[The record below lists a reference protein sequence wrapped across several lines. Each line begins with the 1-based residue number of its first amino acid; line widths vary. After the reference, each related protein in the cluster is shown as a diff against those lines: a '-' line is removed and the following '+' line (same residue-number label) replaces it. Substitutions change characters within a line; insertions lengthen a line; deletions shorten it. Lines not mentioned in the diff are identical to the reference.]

1 MADLGYYKM
10 HALIVDDFENFRGTL
25 YKMLM
30 DLGIGNADSAASGE
44 EALRFC
50 KARSYDIILCD
61 NNLGKGK
68 SGQQVLEEL
77 RSTDNP
83 CSDSLF
89 ILVSAENSKGTIMAA
104 YDYEPDAYLAKP
116 ITPKALDQ
124 RLSRLIEQRVEL
136 KAVHAAQKS
145 GDDQLAITLC
155 KELVASGSRY
165 ANACQKLLGQLYL
178 KKNNLP
184 AAEAVYRTVLD
195 NRELEWAQLGM
206 VKTKLAQND
215 LLGAQQ
221 WLENILQANPLC
233 MKGYDLQAE
242 LYKLQNDSEGLQNVL
257 QKATDISPLS
267 ILRQQAL
274 GDVAQKNNDLLTA
287 ANALK
292 RAVKLGENSCFDKA
306 EVHSLFAQTTIDL
319 FSIDKELAKPLI
331 REAIACVNNLEEN
344 FGKTNLR
351 KVESLLLESQLQVCA
366 GDQRRAQDA
375 LASAQSSLGDTK
387 DEDALSVQIELVRT
401 LRLIGKTDD
410 AQRLLGDLLHR
421 YAGKEE
427 HLQRLDVLL
436 DEPRS
441 EKNKLMVAEINKK
454 GIAFYNAKD
463 FTAAADAF
471 KTALQKL
478 PNHIGLRLNYVQAMI
493 DKLKTRFE
501 ASVSEKIQQTFTKTS
516 AIISQ
521 QHPQFQRY
529 RQLNDVYN
537 SLVRAHEKDK
547 RG

>member
-10 HALIVDDFENFRGTL
+10 HALIIDDFENFRGTL

-30 DLGIGNADSAASGE
+30 DLGIGNVDSAASGE

-50 KARSYDIILCD
+50 KARAYDLILCD

-77 RSTDNP
+77 RSTTNP

-89 ILVSAENSKGTIMAA
+89 ILVSAESSKSIIMAA

-136 KAVHAAQKS
+136 KPIQTAQKT
-145 GDDQLAITLC
+145 GDSVGAIAAARDLI
-155 KELVASGSRY
+155 ARGSRY
-165 ANACQKLLGQLYL
+165 TNSCQKILAQLYL
-178 KKNNLP
+178 DNKEITK
-184 AAEAVYRTVLD
+184 AEEIYRSVLEV
-195 NRELEWAQLGM
+195 RELEWAQLGM

-221 WLENILQANPLC
+221 WLENLLQANPLC
-233 MKGYDLQAE
+233 MKAYDLQAE
-242 LYKLQNDSEGLQNVL
+242 VFKQQNNLDGLQNIL
-257 QKATDISPLS
+257 SKATELSPLS
-267 ILRQQAL
+267 ILRQQSL
-274 GDVAQKNNDLLTA
+274 GDVAQQNNDLVTA
-287 ANALK
+287 TNALK
-292 RAVKLGENSCFDKA
+292 RAVKLGEHSCFDKA
-306 EVHSLFAQTTIDL
+306 SVHSLFAQSTIDL
-319 FSIDKELAKPLI
+319 FSIDKELAKPLV
-331 REAIACVNNLEEN
+331 REAINCVNNLEDN
-344 FGKTNLR
+344 FGKSNLR
-351 KVESLLLESQLQVCA
+351 KVESLLLESQLQVCN
-366 GDQRRAQDA
+366 GDQRRAQEA
-375 LASAQSSLGDTK
+375 LASAQSTLGNTK
-387 DEDALSVQIELVRT
+387 DESALDVQIEMVRA
-401 LRLIGKTDD
+401 L
-410 AQRLLGDLLHR
+410 RLLGKNDEAQQQLSELLQH
-421 YAGKEE
+421 YAGSEDK
-427 HLQRLDVLL
+427 LQKLDVLL

-454 GIAFYNAKD
+454 GISLYNAKD
-463 FTAAADAF
+463 FSAAADAF

-478 PNHIGLRLNYVQAMI
+478 PNHVGLRLNYVQAMI
-493 DKLKTRFE
+493 DKLKGRFDK
-501 ASVSEKIQQTFTKTS
+501 SVSEKIQQTFTKTN

-521 QHPQFQRY
+521 QHPQYQRY

-537 SLVRAHEKDK
+537 SLARANEKDK

>member
-50 KARSYDIILCD
+50 KARSYDLILCD

-77 RSTDNP
+77 RSTENP

-136 KAVHAAQKS
+136 KAIHAAQKS
-145 GDDQLAITLC
+145 GDDQLAINLS

-178 KKNNLP
+178 KKNDLP
-184 AAEAVYRTVLD
+184 AAEAVYRAVLD

-206 VKTKLAQND
+206 VKTKLAQKD

-233 MKGYDLQAE
+233 MKAYDLQAE
-242 LYKLQNDSEGLQNVL
+242 LFKLQNDSEGLQNIL

-274 GDVAQKNNDLLTA
+274 GDVAQQNNDLVTA

-292 RAVKLGENSCFDKA
+292 RAVKLGEHSCFDKA

-331 REAIACVNNLEEN
+331 REAIACINTLEEN

-375 LASAQSSLGDTK
+375 LASAQSALGNTRD
-387 DEDALSVQIELVRT
+387 DDALSVQIELVRT
-401 LRLIGKTDD
+401 LRLLGKTDE
-410 AQRLLGDLLHR
+410 AQQLLGDLLHR
-421 YAGKEE
+421 YTGKEE
-427 HLQRLDVLL
+427 QLQRLDVLL

-478 PNHIGLRLNYVQAMI
+478 PNHVGLRLNYVQAMI
-493 DKLKTRFE
+493 DKLKTRFD

-521 QHPQFQRY
+521 QHPQYQRY

-537 SLVRAHEKDK
+537 NVAKAYEKDK

>member
-10 HALIVDDFENFRGTL
+10 HALIVDDFENFRATL

-30 DLGIGNADSAASGE
+30 DLGIGHADSAATGE
-44 EALRFC
+44 EALRYC
-50 KARSYDIILCD
+50 KARNYDLILCD

-77 RSTDNP
+77 RTTNNP

-89 ILVSAENSKGTIMAA
+89 ILVSAESSKGIIMAA

-116 ITPKALDQ
+116 INPKALDQ

-136 KAVHAAQKS
+136 KAAHAAQKA

-155 KELVASGSRY
+155 KELIAKGSRY
-165 ANACQKLLGQLYL
+165 ANTCQKLLGQLYL
-178 KKNNLP
+178 AKNDIR
-184 AAEAVYRTVLD
+184 AAEAVYRAVLD

-215 LLGAQQ
+215 FIGAQQ

-233 MKGYDLQAE
+233 MKAYDLLAD
-242 LYKLQNDSEGLQNVL
+242 LYRLQNDTENLQIVL

-274 GDVAQKNNDLLTA
+274 GNVAQQNNDLVTA

-292 RAVKLGENSCFDKA
+292 RAVKLGENSCFDDA
-306 EVHSLFAQTTIDL
+306 EIHTLFAQTTIDL
-319 FSIDKELAKPLI
+319 FSIDKELAKPLV
-331 REAIACVNNLEEN
+331 REAISCINNMEES

-351 KVESLLLESQLQVCA
+351 KIESLLLESQLQVCA
-366 GDQRRAQDA
+366 GDQRRAQESLANA
-375 LASAQSSLGDTK
+375 LSSLGDNK
-387 DEDALSVQIELVRT
+387 DDATLPVQVEMVRA
-401 LRLIGKTDD
+401 LRLLGKTDE
-410 AQRLLGDLLHR
+410 AQQRLSDLLLR
-421 YAGKEE
+421 YADKEDQ
-427 HLQRLDVLL
+427 LQRLDVLL

-463 FTAAADAF
+463 FAAAADAF

-478 PNHIGLRLNYVQAMI
+478 PNHVGLRLNYVQAMI
-493 DKLKTRFE
+493 DKLKARFDVG
-501 ASVSEKIQQTFTKTS
+501 VSEKIQQTFTKTG
-516 AIISQ
+516 AIIAP

-537 SLVRAHEKDK
+537 SLVRAYEKDK

>member
-30 DLGIGNADSAASGE
+30 DLGIGNADSAATGE

-50 KARSYDIILCD
+50 KARSYDLILCD

-83 CSDSLF
+83 CSNSLF
-89 ILVSAENSKGTIMAA
+89 ILVSAESSKGIIMAA

-124 RLSRLIEQRVEL
+124 RLSRMIEQRVEL
-136 KAVHAAQKS
+136 KAVLAAQKA
-145 GDDQLAITLC
+145 GDDQLAIDLC
-155 KELVASGSRY
+155 KELVAKGSRH
-165 ANACQKLLGQLYL
+165 ANTCQKLLGQLYL
-178 KKNNLP
+178 KRNEIA

-206 VKTKLAQND
+206 VKTKLAQRD
-215 LLGAQQ
+215 FLGAQQ

-242 LYKLQNDSEGLQNVL
+242 LCTLQNDSEGLQKVL

-267 ILRQQAL
+267 ILRQQTL
-274 GDVAQKNNDLLTA
+274 GDVAQQNNDLITA

-306 EVHSLFAQTTIDL
+306 AVHSLFAQTTIDL
-319 FSIDKELAKPLI
+319 FSIDKELAKPFI
-331 REAIACVNNLEEN
+331 REAIACINNLEEN

-351 KVESLLLESQLQVCA
+351 RVESLLLESQLQVCA
-366 GDQRRAQDA
+366 GDQRRAQEA
-375 LASAQSSLGDTK
+375 LASAQTSLGNSK
-387 DEDALSVQIELVRT
+387 DEAALPVQIELVRT
-401 LRLIGKTDD
+401 LRLLGKTDE
-410 AQRLLGDLLHR
+410 AQQQVNDLLHL
-421 YAGKEE
+421 YADNEE
-427 HLQRLDVLL
+427 QLQNLDVLL

-463 FTAAADAF
+463 FASAADAF
-471 KTALQKL
+471 NTALQKL

-501 ASVSEKIQQTFTKTS
+501 TGLSEKIQQTFTKTS

-529 RQLNDVYN
+529 RQLNDAYN
-537 SLVRAHEKDK
+537 AVVRTYEKDK

>member
-25 YKMLM
+25 YRMLM
-30 DLGIGNADSAASGE
+30 DLGIGNVDSAASGE

-50 KARSYDIILCD
+50 KARNYDLILCD

-77 RSTDNP
+77 RSTENP
-83 CSDSLF
+83 CADSLF

-136 KAVHAAQKS
+136 KAIHAAQKS
-145 GDDQLAITLC
+145 GDDQLAINLS
-155 KELVASGSRY
+155 KELLASGSRY

-184 AAEAVYRTVLD
+184 AAEAVYRAVLD

-206 VKTKLAQND
+206 VKTKLAQKD
-215 LLGAQQ
+215 LIGAQQ

-233 MKGYDLQAE
+233 MKAYDLQAE
-242 LYKLQNDSEGLQNVL
+242 LCKLQNDSESLQNVL

-274 GDVAQKNNDLLTA
+274 GDVAQQNNDLVTA

-292 RAVKLGENSCFDKA
+292 RAVKLGEHSCFDKA
-306 EVHSLFAQTTIDL
+306 DVHSLFAQTTIDL

-331 REAIACVNNLEEN
+331 REAITCINNLEEN

-351 KVESLLLESQLQVCA
+351 KIESLFLESQLQVCA
-366 GDQRRAQDA
+366 GDLRRAQDA
-375 LASAQSSLGDTK
+375 LASAQASLGNTNDGDT
-387 DEDALSVQIELVRT
+387 LSVNIELVRT
-401 LRLIGKTDD
+401 LRLLGKTDE
-410 AQRLLGDLLHR
+410 AQLLLGELLHR

-427 HLQRLDVLL
+427 QLQRLDVLL

-454 GIAFYNAKD
+454 GIALYNAKD

-471 KTALQKL
+471 KIALQKL
-478 PNHIGLRLNYVQAMI
+478 PNHVGLRLNYVQAMI

-501 ASVSEKIQQTFTKTS
+501 TSVSEKIQQTFTKSS

-521 QHPQFQRY
+521 QHPQYQRY
-529 RQLNDVYN
+529 RQLHDAYN
-537 SLVRAHEKDK
+537 NLVKAYEKDK

>member
-124 RLSRLIEQRVEL
+124 RLGRLIEQRVEL

-145 GDDQLAITLC
+145 GDDELAITLC

-178 KKNNLP
+178 KKNNLT
-184 AAEAVYRTVLD
+184 AAEAVYRAVLD

-233 MKGYDLQAE
+233 MKAYDLQAD

-274 GDVAQKNNDLLTA
+274 GDVAQQNNDLVTA

-387 DEDALSVQIELVRT
+387 DVDALSVQIELVRT

-427 HLQRLDVLL
+427 QLQRLDVLL

-501 ASVSEKIQQTFTKTS
+501 SSVSEKIQQTFTKTS

-537 SLVRAHEKDK
+537 SLVRAYEKDK

>member
-50 KARSYDIILCD
+50 KARSYDLILCD

-77 RSTDNP
+77 RSTENP

-136 KAVHAAQKS
+136 KAIHAAQNS
-145 GDDQLAITLC
+145 GDDQRAINLS

-178 KKNNLP
+178 KKNDLP
-184 AAEAVYRTVLD
+184 AAEAVYRAVLD

-206 VKTKLAQND
+206 VKTKLAQKD
-215 LLGAQQ
+215 MLGAQQ

-233 MKGYDLQAE
+233 MKAYDLQAE
-242 LYKLQNDSEGLQNVL
+242 LFKLQNDSEGLQNIL

-274 GDVAQKNNDLLTA
+274 GDVAQQNNDLVTA

-292 RAVKLGENSCFDKA
+292 RAVKLGEHSCFDKA

-331 REAIACVNNLEEN
+331 REAIACINNLEEN

-375 LASAQSSLGDTK
+375 LASAQSSLGNTK
-387 DEDALSVQIELVRT
+387 DDDALSVQIELVRT
-401 LRLIGKTDD
+401 LRLLGKTDE
-410 AQRLLGDLLHR
+410 AQQLLGDLLHR
-421 YAGKEE
+421 YTGKEE
-427 HLQRLDVLL
+427 QLQRLDVLL

-463 FTAAADAF
+463 FAAAADAF

-478 PNHIGLRLNYVQAMI
+478 PNHVGLRLNYVQAMI
-493 DKLKTRFE
+493 DKLKTRFD
-501 ASVSEKIQQTFTKTS
+501 AGVSEKIQQTFTKTS

-521 QHPQFQRY
+521 QHPQYQRY

-537 SLVRAHEKDK
+537 NLVKTLEKDK

>member
-50 KARSYDIILCD
+50 KARNYDLILCD

-77 RSTDNP
+77 RTTTNP

-89 ILVSAENSKGTIMAA
+89 ILVSAESSKGIILAA

-116 ITPKALDQ
+116 INPKALDQ

-136 KAVHAAQKS
+136 KAVRAAQKA
-145 GDDQLAITLC
+145 GDDELAISLC
-155 KELVASGSRY
+155 KELVAKGSRH
-165 ANACQKLLGQLYL
+165 ANTCQKLLGQLYL
-178 KKNNLP
+178 AKNDVV
-184 AAEAVYRTVLD
+184 AAENVYRAVLE

-215 LLGAQQ
+215 LIGAQQ

-233 MKGYDLQAE
+233 MKAYDLQAD
-242 LYKLQNDSEGLQNVL
+242 LYKLQNDTEKLQNIL
-257 QKATDISPLS
+257 QRATDISPFS

-274 GDVAQKNNDLLTA
+274 GDIAQQNNDLVTA

-292 RAVKLGENSCFDKA
+292 RAVKLGEHSCFDKSN
-306 EVHSLFAQTTIDL
+306 VHSLFAQTTIDL
-319 FSIDKELAKPLI
+319 YSIDKELAKPLI
-331 REAIACVNNLEEN
+331 REAISCVNNLEEN
-344 FGKTNLR
+344 FGKSNLR

-366 GDQRRAQDA
+366 GDQRRAQEA
-375 LASAQSSLGDTK
+375 LINAQSAFGDNK
-387 DEDALSVQIELVRT
+387 DDSALPIQIELVRT
-401 LRLIGKTDD
+401 LRLLGKDD
-410 AQRLLGDLLHR
+410 EAQQRLNDLLQR
-421 YAGKEE
+421 YAANEDE
-427 HLQRLDVLL
+427 LQRLDVLL

-454 GIAFYNAKD
+454 GIALYNAKD
-463 FTAAADAF
+463 FASAAEAF
-471 KTALQKL
+471 KAALQKL

-493 DKLKTRFE
+493 DKLKTRFDI
-501 ASVSEKIQQTFTKTS
+501 SVNEKIQQTFTKTN

-521 QHPQFQRY
+521 QHPQYQRY

-537 SLVRAHEKDK
+537 SLVRAYDKDK

>member
-50 KARSYDIILCD
+50 KARSYDMILCD

-77 RSTDNP
+77 RSTENP

-124 RLSRLIEQRVEL
+124 RLGRLIEQRVEL
-136 KAVHAAQKS
+136 KAIHSAQKS

-155 KELVASGSRY
+155 KSLIGSGNRY

-178 KKNNLP
+178 KKNDLA
-184 AAEAVYRTVLD
+184 AAEEVYRAVLD

-206 VKTKLAQND
+206 VKTKLAQKD

-242 LYKLQNDSEGLQNVL
+242 LFKLQNDSEGLQNIL

-274 GDVAQKNNDLLTA
+274 GDVAQQNNDLVTA

-292 RAVKLGENSCFDKA
+292 RAVKLGEHSCFDKA
-306 EVHSLFAQTTIDL
+306 GIHSLFAQTTIDL

-331 REAIACVNNLEEN
+331 REAIACINNLEEN
-344 FGKTNLR
+344 FGKANLR

-375 LASAQSSLGDTK
+375 LASAQSCLGNTK
-387 DEDALSVQIELVRT
+387 DDEALSVQIELVRT
-401 LRLIGKTDD
+401 LRLLGKTDE
-410 AQRLLGDLLHR
+410 AQQLLGDLLHR
-421 YAGKEE
+421 NAGKEE
-427 HLQRLDVLL
+427 QLQRLDILL

-454 GIAFYNAKD
+454 GIAFYNTKD
-463 FTAAADAF
+463 FTSAADAF
-471 KTALQKL
+471 KIALQKL
-478 PNHIGLRLNYVQAMI
+478 PNHVGLRLNYVQAMI
-493 DKLKTRFE
+493 DKLKTRFD
-501 ASVSEKIQQTFTKTS
+501 ASVSEKIQQTFTKSS
-516 AIISQ
+516 AIISP

-529 RQLNDVYN
+529 RQLNDVYV
-537 SLVRAHEKDK
+537 SLVRANEKDK

>member
-50 KARSYDIILCD
+50 KARSYDLILCD

-77 RSTDNP
+77 RTTNNP

-89 ILVSAENSKGTIMAA
+89 ILVSAESSKGIIMAA

-116 ITPKALDQ
+116 LNPKALDQ

-136 KAVHAAQKS
+136 KAVRAAQNA
-145 GDDQLAITLC
+145 GDEELAITLC
-155 KELVASGSRY
+155 SELVAKGSRY
-165 ANACQKLLGQLYL
+165 ANICQKLLGQLYL
-178 KKNNLP
+178 AKNDIT
-184 AAEAVYRTVLD
+184 AAEDVYRAVLD

-206 VKTKLAQND
+206 VKTKLAQSD
-215 LLGAQQ
+215 FLGAQQ

-233 MKGYDLQAE
+233 MKAYDLQAE
-242 LYKLQNDSEGLQNVL
+242 LFKLQNNTEKLQDIL

-267 ILRQQAL
+267 ILRQQTL
-274 GDVAQKNNDLLTA
+274 GNVAQQNNDLLTA

-292 RAVKLGENSCFDKA
+292 RAVKLGEHSCFDKA
-306 EVHSLFAQTTIDL
+306 DVHSLFAQTTIDL

-331 REAIACVNNLEEN
+331 RDAISCVNNLEEN

-366 GDQRRAQDA
+366 GDQRRAQEA
-375 LASAQSSLGDTK
+375 LTNAQSSLGDNK
-387 DEDALSVQIELVRT
+387 DDASLPVQIEMVRT
-401 LRLIGKTDD
+401 LRLLGKTDE
-410 AQRLLGDLLHR
+410 AQQRLSDLLQR
-421 YAGKEE
+421 YAGNEDQ
-427 HLQRLDVLL
+427 LQRLDVLL

-493 DKLKTRFE
+493 DKLKTRFD
-501 ASVSEKIQQTFTKTS
+501 AGVSEKIQQTFTKTS
-516 AIISQ
+516 AIISP
-521 QHPQFQRY
+521 QHAQFQRY

-537 SLVRAHEKDK
+537 ILVRAYEKDK

>member
-50 KARSYDIILCD
+50 KARAYDLILCD

-77 RSTDNP
+77 RTTDNP

-89 ILVSAENSKGTIMAA
+89 ILVSAESSKGIIMAA

-116 ITPKALDQ
+116 INPKALDQ

-136 KAVHAAQKS
+136 KAVLAAQKA
-145 GDDQLAITLC
+145 GDDQLAISLG
-155 KELVASGSRY
+155 KELIAKGSRHT
-165 ANACQKLLGQLYL
+165 NTCQKLLGQLYL
-178 KKNNLP
+178 KRNDIA
-184 AAEAVYRTVLD
+184 AAEEVYRTVLD

-206 VKTKLAQND
+206 VRTKLAQND

-233 MKGYDLQAE
+233 MKAYDLQAD
-242 LYKLQNDSEGLQNVL
+242 LFKMQNDMEKLQNVL
-257 QKATDISPLS
+257 QKATDISPLA

-274 GDVAQKNNDLLTA
+274 GNVAQQNNDLVTA

-306 EVHSLFAQTTIDL
+306 DVHTLFAQTTIDL
-319 FSIDKELAKPLI
+319 FSIDKELAKPLV
-331 REAIACVNNLEEN
+331 REAINCINNLENN

-366 GDQRRAQDA
+366 GDHRRAQDA
-375 LASAQSSLGDTK
+375 LASAKSSLGDTN
-387 DEDALSVQIELVRT
+387 DEAALAVEIELVRA
-401 LRLIGKTDD
+401 LRLIGKVDE
-410 AQRLLGDLLHR
+410 AQSQLNNLLHR
-421 YAGKEE
+421 YANNEDC
-427 HLQRLDVLL
+427 LQRLDVLL

-441 EKNKLMVAEINKK
+441 EKNKLMVADINKK
-454 GIAFYNAKD
+454 GITFYNSKD
-463 FTAAADAF
+463 FSAAAEAF
-471 KTALQKL
+471 NTALQKL
-478 PNHIGLRLNYVQAMI
+478 PNHVGLRLNYVQAMI
-493 DKLKTRFE
+493 DKLKTRFDI
-501 ASVSEKIQQTFTKTS
+501 SVSEKIQQTFTKTS

-537 SLVRAHEKDK
+537 ALVRTYEKDK

>member
-50 KARSYDIILCD
+50 KARSYDLILCD

-77 RSTDNP
+77 RTTNNP

-89 ILVSAENSKGTIMAA
+89 ILVSAESSKGIILAA

-116 ITPKALDQ
+116 INPKALDQ

-136 KAVHAAQKS
+136 KAVRAAQKA
-145 GDDQLAITLC
+145 GDDELAITLS
-155 KELVASGSRY
+155 KELVTKGSRY
-165 ANACQKLLGQLYL
+165 ANTCQKLLGQLYL
-178 KKNNLP
+178 AKNDVA
-184 AAEAVYRTVLD
+184 AAEDVYRSVLE

-215 LLGAQQ
+215 LIGAQQ

-233 MKGYDLQAE
+233 MKAYDLQADLFE
-242 LYKLQNDSEGLQNVL
+242 LQNDTEKLQNIL

-274 GDVAQKNNDLLTA
+274 GNIAQQNNDLVTA

-292 RAVKLGENSCFDKA
+292 RAVKLGEHSCFDKA
-306 EVHSLFAQTTIDL
+306 DVHSLFAQTTIDL
-319 FSIDKELAKPLI
+319 YSIDKELAKPLI
-331 REAIACVNNLEEN
+331 REAISCVNNLEEN
-344 FGKTNLR
+344 FGKGNLR

-366 GDQRRAQDA
+366 GDQRRAQEA
-375 LASAQSSLGDTK
+375 LTNAQSSFEDNK
-387 DEDALSVQIELVRT
+387 DDSTLPIQIEMVRT
-401 LRLIGKTDD
+401 LRLLGKDD
-410 AQRLLGDLLHR
+410 EAQQQLNDLLQR
-421 YAGKEE
+421 YAGNEDQ
-427 HLQRLDVLL
+427 LQRLDVLL

-454 GIAFYNAKD
+454 GIASYNAKD
-463 FTAAADAF
+463 FSSAADAF

-493 DKLKTRFE
+493 DKLKLRFDV
-501 ASVSEKIQQTFTKTS
+501 SVNERIQQTFTKTS
-516 AIISQ
+516 AIISP

-529 RQLNDVYN
+529 RQLNEVYN
-537 SLVRAHEKDK
+537 SLVRAYEKDK

>member
-30 DLGIGNADSAASGE
+30 DVGIGNVDSAATGE

-124 RLSRLIEQRVEL
+124 RLGRLIEQRVEL
-136 KAVHAAQKS
+136 KAIHTAQKA

-178 KKNNLP
+178 KKNDL
-184 AAEAVYRTVLD
+184 AKAEAVYRAVLD

-233 MKGYDLQAE
+233 MKAYDLQAE
-242 LYKLQNDSEGLQNVL
+242 LFKLQNDSEGLQNIL

-274 GDVAQKNNDLLTA
+274 GDIAQQNNDLVTA

-375 LASAQSSLGDTK
+375 LASAQSSLGNTK

-421 YAGKEE
+421 YAGNEE
-427 HLQRLDVLL
+427 QLQRLDVLL

-454 GIAFYNAKD
+454 GISFYNAKD
-463 FTAAADAF
+463 FTSAADAF

-521 QHPQFQRY
+521 QHPQYQRY
-529 RQLNDVYN
+529 RQLNDVYS
-537 SLVRAHEKDK
+537 SLVRAYEKDK

>member
-30 DLGIGNADSAASGE
+30 DLGVGNADSAASGE

-50 KARSYDIILCD
+50 KSRSYDMILCD

-124 RLSRLIEQRVEL
+124 RLGRLIEQRVEL

-145 GDDQLAITLC
+145 GDDQLAISLC
-155 KELVASGSRY
+155 KELVVKGSRY
-165 ANACQKLLGQLYL
+165 ANTCQKLLGQLYL
-178 KKNNLP
+178 KKNDLA

-242 LYKLQNDSEGLQNVL
+242 LFKLQNDSEGLQNIL

-274 GDVAQKNNDLLTA
+274 GDVAQQNNDLVTA

-331 REAIACVNNLEEN
+331 REAIACINDLEEN
-344 FGKTNLR
+344 FGKTPLR

-375 LASAQSSLGDTK
+375 LASAQSSLGNTK
-387 DEDALSVQIELVRT
+387 DDDTLSIQIELVRT
-401 LRLIGKTDD
+401 LRLLGKTDD
-410 AQRLLGDLLHR
+410 AQQLLGDLLHR
-421 YAGKEE
+421 YAAKEDQ
-427 HLQRLDVLL
+427 LQRLDVLL

-463 FTAAADAF
+463 FSAAADAF

-478 PNHIGLRLNYVQAMI
+478 PNHVGLRLNYVQAMI
-493 DKLKTRFE
+493 DKLKTRFD
-501 ASVSEKIQQTFTKTS
+501 AGVSEKIQQTFTKTS
-516 AIISQ
+516 AIISN

>member
-10 HALIVDDFENFRGTL
+10 HALIIDDFENFRGTL
-25 YKMLM
+25 NKMLM
-30 DLGIGNADSAASGE
+30 DLGIGNVDSAASGE

-50 KARSYDIILCD
+50 KARAYDLILCD

-77 RSTDNP
+77 RSTSNP

-89 ILVSAENSKGTIMAA
+89 ILVSAESSKSIIMAA

-136 KAVHAAQKS
+136 KPVLAAQKS
-145 GDDQLAITLC
+145 GDSAAAIAAC
-155 KELVASGSRY
+155 KDLIAKGSRY
-165 ANACQKLLGQLYL
+165 TNACQKILAQLYL
-178 KKNNLP
+178 NNNEIVK
-184 AAEAVYRTVLD
+184 AEAIYRSVLD
-195 NRELEWAQLGM
+195 VRELEWAQLGM

-221 WLENILQANPLC
+221 WLENILQSSPLS
-233 MKGYDLQAE
+233 MKAYDLQAE
-242 LYKLQNDSEGLQNVL
+242 VFKLQNDLEGLQNVL
-257 QKATDISPLS
+257 SKATELSPLS

-274 GDVAQKNNDLLTA
+274 GDVAQQNNDLVTA
-287 ANALK
+287 TNALK
-292 RAVKLGENSCFDKA
+292 RAVKLGEHSCFDKA
-306 EVHSLFAQTTIDL
+306 SVHSLFAQSTIDL
-319 FSIDKELAKPLI
+319 FSIDKELAKPLV
-331 REAIACVNNLEEN
+331 RDAISCINSLEEN
-344 FGKTNLR
+344 FGKSNLR
-351 KVESLLLESQLQVCA
+351 KVESLLLESQLQVCN
-366 GDQRRAQDA
+366 GDQRRAQEA
-375 LASAQSSLGDTK
+375 LASAQSALGNTT
-387 DEDALSVQIELVRT
+387 DESALDVQIEMVRA
-401 LRLIGKTDD
+401 LRLLGKTDE
-410 AQRLLGDLLHR
+410 AQQQLTDLLQRH
-421 YAGKEE
+421 AGSEDK
-427 HLQRLDVLL
+427 LQKLDVLL

-454 GIAFYNAKD
+454 GISLYNAKD
-463 FTAAADAF
+463 FSAAADAF

-493 DKLKTRFE
+493 DRLRLKFDK
-501 ASVSEKIQQTFTKTS
+501 SINEKVQQTLTKTN

-521 QHPQFQRY
+521 QHPQYQRF

-537 SLVRAHEKDK
+537 GLVRANEKDK
-547 RG
+547 

>member
-30 DLGIGNADSAASGE
+30 DLGVGNADSAASGE

-50 KARSYDIILCD
+50 KSRSYDMILCD

-124 RLSRLIEQRVEL
+124 RLGRLIEQRVEL

-145 GDDQLAITLC
+145 GDDQLAISLC
-155 KELVASGSRY
+155 KELVAKGSRH
-165 ANACQKLLGQLYL
+165 ANTCQKLLGQLYL
-178 KKNNLP
+178 KKNDLA

-242 LYKLQNDSEGLQNVL
+242 LFKLQNDSEGLQNIL

-274 GDVAQKNNDLLTA
+274 GDVAQQNNDLVTA

-331 REAIACVNNLEEN
+331 REAIACINDLEEN
-344 FGKTNLR
+344 FGKAPLR

-375 LASAQSSLGDTK
+375 LASAQSSLGNAKDDDT
-387 DEDALSVQIELVRT
+387 LSVQIELVRT
-401 LRLIGKTDD
+401 LRLLGKTDD
-410 AQRLLGDLLHR
+410 AQQLLGDLLHR
-421 YAGKEE
+421 YAAKEDQ
-427 HLQRLDVLL
+427 LQRLDVLL

-463 FTAAADAF
+463 FSAAADAF

-478 PNHIGLRLNYVQAMI
+478 PNHVGLRLNYVQAMI
-493 DKLKTRFE
+493 DKLKTRFD
-501 ASVSEKIQQTFTKTS
+501 AGVSEKIQQTFTKTS
-516 AIISQ
+516 AIISN

>member
-10 HALIVDDFENFRGTL
+10 HALIVDDFENFRATL

-30 DLGIGNADSAASGE
+30 DLGIGNADSAATGE

-50 KARSYDIILCD
+50 KARSYDLILCD

-77 RSTDNP
+77 RSTNNP

-89 ILVSAENSKGTIMAA
+89 ILVSAESSKGIIMAA

-124 RLSRLIEQRVEL
+124 RLSRMIEQRVEL
-136 KAVHAAQKS
+136 KAVLAAQKA
-145 GDDQLAITLC
+145 GDDQLAIDLC
-155 KELVASGSRY
+155 KQLLAKGSRH
-165 ANACQKLLGQLYL
+165 ANTCQKLLGQLYL
-178 KKNNLP
+178 KRNEIA

-215 LLGAQQ
+215 FLGAQQ

-242 LYKLQNDSEGLQNVL
+242 LCTLQNDSEGLQNVL

-274 GDVAQKNNDLLTA
+274 GEVAQQNNDLITA

-292 RAVKLGENSCFDKA
+292 RAVKLGENSCFDKS
-306 EVHSLFAQTTIDL
+306 EVHTLFAQTTIDL
-319 FSIDKELAKPLI
+319 FSIDKELAKPFV
-331 REAIACVNNLEEN
+331 REAIACINSLEEN

-351 KVESLLLESQLQVCA
+351 RVESLLLESQLQVCA
-366 GDQRRAQDA
+366 GDQRRAQEA
-375 LASAQSSLGDTK
+375 LANAQASLGTTK
-387 DEDALSVQIELVRT
+387 DELALPVQIELVRT
-401 LRLIGKTDD
+401 LRLLGKTDE
-410 AQRLLGDLLHR
+410 AQQHLSDLLHH
-421 YAGKEE
+421 YGNNEE
-427 HLQRLDVLL
+427 QLQYLDVLL

-493 DKLKTRFE
+493 DKLKVRFE
-501 ASVSEKIQQTFTKTS
+501 ISVSEKIQQTFTKTS

-529 RQLNDVYN
+529 RQLSDAYN
-537 SLVRAHEKDK
+537 MVVRAYEKDK

>member
-50 KARSYDIILCD
+50 KARSYDMILCD

-77 RSTDNP
+77 RSTENP

-124 RLSRLIEQRVEL
+124 RLGRLIEQRVEL
-136 KAVHAAQKS
+136 KAIHAAQKS

-178 KKNNLP
+178 KKNDLA
-184 AAEAVYRTVLD
+184 AAEAVYRAVLD

-233 MKGYDLQAE
+233 MKAYDLQAE
-242 LYKLQNDSEGLQNVL
+242 LFKLQNDSEGLQNIL

-274 GDVAQKNNDLLTA
+274 GDVAQQNNDLVTA

-375 LASAQSSLGDTK
+375 LASAQSSLGNTTD
-387 DEDALSVQIELVRT
+387 DDALSVQIELVRT

-421 YAGKEE
+421 CAGKEE
-427 HLQRLDVLL
+427 QLQRLDVLL

-537 SLVRAHEKDK
+537 SLVRAYEKDK

>member
-50 KARSYDIILCD
+50 KARSYDLILCD

-124 RLSRLIEQRVEL
+124 RLGRLIEQRVEL
-136 KAVHAAQKS
+136 KAIHAAQKS

-178 KKNNLP
+178 KKNDLA
-184 AAEAVYRTVLD
+184 AAEAVYRAVLD

-233 MKGYDLQAE
+233 MKAYDLQAD

-274 GDVAQKNNDLLTA
+274 GGVAQQNNDLVTA

-331 REAIACVNNLEEN
+331 REAIACVNNLEDN

-401 LRLIGKTDD
+401 LRLIGKSDD

-421 YAGKEE
+421 YAGNEE
-427 HLQRLDVLL
+427 QLQRLDVLL

-493 DKLKTRFE
+493 DKLKTRFD

-516 AIISQ
+516 AIISP

-537 SLVRAHEKDK
+537 NLVKAFEKDK

>member
-50 KARSYDIILCD
+50 KARSYDMILCD

-77 RSTDNP
+77 RSRDNP

-124 RLSRLIEQRVEL
+124 RLGRLIEQRVEL

-145 GDDQLAITLC
+145 GDDQLAINLS

-178 KKNNLP
+178 KKNDLA
-184 AAEAVYRTVLD
+184 AAEAVYRAVLD

-242 LYKLQNDSEGLQNVL
+242 LFKLQNDSEGLQNIL

-274 GDVAQKNNDLLTA
+274 GDIAQQNNDLMTA

-331 REAIACVNNLEEN
+331 REAIACINNLEEN

-375 LASAQSSLGDTK
+375 LVSAQSSLGNTK
-387 DEDALSVQIELVRT
+387 DDDSLFVQIELVRT
-401 LRLIGKTDD
+401 LRLLGKTDE
-410 AQRLLGDLLHR
+410 AQQLLGDLLHR

-427 HLQRLDVLL
+427 QLQRLDVLL

-454 GIAFYNAKD
+454 GITFYNAKD
-463 FTAAADAF
+463 FSAAADAF

-478 PNHIGLRLNYVQAMI
+478 PNHVGLRLNYVQAMI
-493 DKLKTRFE
+493 DKLRTRFD

-537 SLVRAHEKDK
+537 SLVRANEKDK

>member
-30 DLGIGNADSAASGE
+30 DLGIGNADSAATGE

-50 KARSYDIILCD
+50 KARNYDLILCD

-77 RSTDNP
+77 RSTNNP

-89 ILVSAENSKGTIMAA
+89 ILVSAESSKGIIMAA

-124 RLSRLIEQRVEL
+124 RLSRMIEQRVEL
-136 KAVHAAQKS
+136 KAALAAQKA
-145 GDDQLAITLC
+145 GDDQLAIEIC
-155 KELVASGSRY
+155 KELIAKGSRH
-165 ANACQKLLGQLYL
+165 ANTCQKLLGQLYL
-178 KKNNLP
+178 KRNEIA

-206 VKTKLAQND
+206 VKTKLAQSD
-215 LLGAQQ
+215 FLGAQQ

-233 MKGYDLQAE
+233 MKAYDLQAE
-242 LYKLQNDSEGLQNVL
+242 LFKLQNDSEGLQNVL

-274 GDVAQKNNDLLTA
+274 GDVAQQNNDLITA

-319 FSIDKELAKPLI
+319 FSIDKELAKPLL
-331 REAIACVNNLEEN
+331 REAIACINNLEDN

-351 KVESLLLESQLQVCA
+351 RVESLLLESQLQVCA

-375 LASAQSSLGDTK
+375 LTSAQASLGSTK
-387 DEDALSVQIELVRT
+387 DEAALPVQIEMVRT
-401 LRLIGKTDD
+401 LRLLGKTDE
-410 AQRLLGDLLHR
+410 AQRHLNDLLHQ
-421 YAGKEE
+421 YANNEE
-427 HLQRLDVLL
+427 QLQNLDVLL

-493 DKLKTRFE
+493 DKLKTHFE
-501 ASVSEKIQQTFTKTS
+501 TGISEKIQQTFTKTS

-537 SLVRAHEKDK
+537 TVVRTYEKDK

>member
-10 HALIVDDFENFRGTL
+10 HALIIDDFENFRGTL

-30 DLGIGNADSAASGE
+30 DLGIGNVDSAASGE

-50 KARSYDIILCD
+50 KARAYDLILCD

-77 RSTDNP
+77 RSTENP

-89 ILVSAENSKGTIMAA
+89 ILVSAESSKSIIMAA

-136 KAVHAAQKS
+136 KAVQTAQKA
-145 GDDQLAITLC
+145 GDSPAAIAAC
-155 KELVASGSRY
+155 KDLIAKGSRY
-165 ANACQKLLGQLYL
+165 TNACQKILAQLYL
-178 KKNNLP
+178 DNNEI
-184 AAEAVYRTVLD
+184 AQAEEIYRSVLEV
-195 NRELEWAQLGM
+195 RELEWAQLGM
-206 VKTKLAQND
+206 IRTKLAQND

-221 WLENILQANPLC
+221 WLENLLQSNPLC
-233 MKGYDLQAE
+233 MKAYDLQAE
-242 LYKLQNDSEGLQNVL
+242 VFKQQNDLESLQNILF
-257 QKATDISPLS
+257 KATDLSPLS

-274 GDVAQKNNDLLTA
+274 GDVAQQNNDLVTA
-287 ANALK
+287 TSALK
-292 RAVKLGENSCFDKA
+292 RAVKLGEHSCFDKA
-306 EVHSLFAQTTIDL
+306 SVHALFAQSTIDL
-319 FSIDKELAKPLI
+319 FSIDKELAKPYV
-331 REAIACVNNLEEN
+331 RDAIACVSNLEEN
-344 FGKTNLR
+344 FGKSNLR
-351 KVESLLLESQLQVCA
+351 KVESLLLESQLQVCN
-366 GDQRRAQDA
+366 GDQRRAQEV
-375 LASAQSSLGDTK
+375 LASAQSALGTIT
-387 DEDALSVQIELVRT
+387 DESALDVQIEMVRA
-401 LRLIGKTDD
+401 LRLLGKEDD
-410 AQRLLGDLLHR
+410 AQRNLSDLLQR
-421 YAGKEE
+421 YAGSEDK
-427 HLQRLDVLL
+427 LQKLDVLL

-454 GIAFYNAKD
+454 GISLYNAKD
-463 FTAAADAF
+463 FSAAADAF

-478 PNHIGLRLNYVQAMI
+478 PNHVGLRLNYVQAMI
-493 DKLKTRFE
+493 DKLRLKFDR
-501 ASVSEKIQQTFTKTS
+501 AVSEKIQQTFTKTN

-521 QHPQFQRY
+521 QHPQYQRY

-537 SLVRAHEKDK
+537 NLVRANDKDK

>member
-30 DLGIGNADSAASGE
+30 DLGIGNADSAATGE

-50 KARSYDIILCD
+50 KARNYDIILCD

-124 RLSRLIEQRVEL
+124 RLGRLIEQRVEL

-145 GDDQLAITLC
+145 GDDQLAINLS
-155 KELVASGSRY
+155 KQLVASGSRY

-178 KKNNLP
+178 KKNDLA
-184 AAEAVYRTVLD
+184 AAEAVYRAVLD

-242 LYKLQNDSEGLQNVL
+242 LFKLQNDSEGLQNIL

-274 GDVAQKNNDLLTA
+274 GDVAQQNNDLVTA

-331 REAIACVNNLEEN
+331 REAIVCINNLEEN

-375 LASAQSSLGDTK
+375 LASAQSSLGNTK
-387 DEDALSVQIELVRT
+387 DDSALSVQIEMVRA
-401 LRLIGKTDD
+401 LRLLGKTDE
-410 AQRLLGDLLHR
+410 AQQRLGDLLHL
-421 YAGKEE
+421 YANNEE
-427 HLQRLDVLL
+427 QLQRLDVLL

-463 FTAAADAF
+463 FSAAADAF

-478 PNHIGLRLNYVQAMI
+478 PNHVGLRLNYVQAMI
-493 DKLKTRFE
+493 DKLKTHFD
-501 ASVSEKIQQTFTKTS
+501 ASVSEKIQQTFTKSS

-537 SLVRAHEKDK
+537 GLVRAYEKDK